1 MMDLTLA
8 DCRPEVRAFA
18 LLMEREL
25 RKHDYRPGWKGDDPT
40 GLTYRVLEEA
50 HELRRSMLST
60 GGAPVHMIGHRHKA
74 EIAADAADVAN
85 MAMMVADVLG
95 CLDSAPA
102 EAR

>member
-8 DCRPEVRAFA
+8 DCRREVRAFA

-25 RKHDYRPGWKGDDPT
+25 RKHDYRPGWKGDDAT
-40 GLTYRVLEEA
+40 HLTYRVLEEA
-50 HELRRSMLST
+50 DELKRAMLST
-60 GGAPVHMIGHRHKA
+60 GGVPVHMIGTRHRDA
-74 EIAADAADVAN
+74 IASDAADVAN

-95 CLDSAPA
+95 CLDIASA